1 MPHSFLDLVGKGCQ
15 VHSQSIEKL
24 PLRGVGSQ
32 IANQPALGRVR
43 AELFQMLLIILHRA
57 APFAVTLRV
66 ILSGRSSGVSGD
78 EHGR

>member
-1 MPHSFLDLVGKGCQ
+1 
-15 VHSQSIEKL
+15 
-24 PLRGVGSQ
+24 
-32 IANQPALGRVR
+32 
-43 AELFQMLLIILHRA
+43 MLLIILHRA